1 MRRLVWITAVALFGV
16 LFALVGC
23 AESDSAPEA
32 PELPAPAFLYF
43 YTDN

>member
-1 MRRLVWITAVALFGV
+1 MKRWVWVTAVTLFGI
-16 LFALVGC
+16 LFTVIGC